1 MEKFVKQI
9 IGRAPRLNSRSW
21 PKNWALKALS
31 FFFAIFLW
39 YFVVGEDKVDM
50 TVRIPVEII
59 NLPHNLVISNQFKK
73 ELEVAV
79 SGPRGLIRGISRQDV
94 SRSVDLSKATSGT
107 EVIHNELDSIRF
119 PRGVRV
125 LRIQPANI
133 ILLLDRLIQ
142 KNLMI
147 KYITRGSPASNHE
160 LVSILLD
167 PPSITLTGPQAVLD
181 SEKFLTTTPIDIS
194 GLNGPS
200 LRQVSLD
207 LKTSIANLIGES
219 VVTARITIKGK
230 TAERVIPSV
239 PVKLG
244 QFNEG
249 LIYSVSPRTI
259 QVLAELPLSIIKN
272 TAELQTLFNAEVP
285 VRSLTVGKHELKVE
299 IRPLEQGRILEISPE
314 KVTIEVRESKPL
326 NLRNREDQLLS
337 TESR

>member
-1 MEKFVKQI
+1 MEKLVKQI
-9 IGRAPRLNSRSW
+9 IDRSPRPKSRSW
-21 PKNWALKALS
+21 PKNWALKTLS
-31 FFFAIFLW
+31 LFFAVFLW

-50 TVRIPVEII
+50 TVSIPVEIV

-73 ELEVAV
+73 ELEVTV

-119 PRGVRV
+119 PRGIRV
-125 LRIQPANI
+125 LRIQPANT

-147 KYITRGSPASNHE
+147 KYITRGSPAPNYE
-160 LVSILLD
+160 LVSIFLD
-167 PPSITLTGPQAVLD
+167 PPSITLTGPQAVLE

-219 VVTARITIKGK
+219 VVTARISIKEK

-239 PVKLG
+239 PVTLG
-244 QFNEG
+244 RFNEG
-249 LIYSVSPRTI
+249 LTYIVSPRTV
-259 QVLAELPLSIIKN
+259 QVVAELPLSIIEN
-272 TAELQTLFNAEVP
+272 TDKLQTLFNAEVP
-285 VRSLTVGKHELKVE
+285 AKSLPVGKHELKVE
-299 IRPLEQGRILEISPE
+299 IRPLEQGRILKISPE
-314 KVTIEVRESKPL
+314 KVTIEVRESV
-326 NLRNREDQLLS
+326 
-337 TESR
+337 TVH